1 MLSDLLEL
9 NIFGF
14 FLIFA
19 RVGSAISMMPGFGSS
34 FVSPRFTLAIAMAIS
49 FVVSPP
55 LVPNL
60 PVMPAAV
67 PDLVLLLIGEI
78 LIGAFLGTIARILI
92 SALQTAGTII
102 AFASSMAN
110 AMTNDAISE
119 QQSSTISAFFM
130 TAGLVLIFVSDLHH
144 LMLITVI
151 DSYSL
156 FVPGEGLM
164 IEDMSHFMAR
174 KVSDSFALALQTAG
188 TIIAFASSMAN
199 AMTNDAISEQQ
210 SSTISAFFMTAGLVL
225 IFVSD
230 LHHLMLITVID
241 SYSLFVPGEGL
252 MIEDMSHF
260 MARKVS
266 DSFALALQMSAP
278 FIVVALT
285 YYIGLGLLGRLMPQ
299 LQVFFFGMPFQ
310 LAAQLWVLAITAS
323 GILMVFISNFQ
334 DVYTSFTLE

>member
-1 MLSDLLEL
+1 MLTDLLEL

-14 FLIFA
+14 FLVFA
-19 RVGSAISMMPGFGSS
+19 RVGSAISMMPGFSSS
-34 FVSPRFTLAIAMAIS
+34 FVSPRFTLAIAMGIS

-174 KVSDSFALALQTAG
+174 KVSDSFALALQ
-188 TIIAFASSMAN
+188 
-199 AMTNDAISEQQ
+199 
-210 SSTISAFFMTAGLVL
+210 
-225 IFVSD
+225 
-230 LHHLMLITVID
+230 
-241 SYSLFVPGEGL
+241 
-252 MIEDMSHF
+252 
-260 MARKVS
+260 
-266 DSFALALQMSAP
+266 MSAP

-310 LAAQLWVLAITAS
+310 LAAMLWVLAITSS

-334 DVYTSFTLE
+334 EVYTSFTLE